1 MKKLIIIL
9 GLTSLTGFAQAGHL
23 TATQVQQKATAITR
37 TMAKEL
43 YLNENEYI
51 RLKAM
56 NIQKLVALNAI
67 LENHGNNPALAN
79 TMIQEIELAYH
90 KQLAEVFSTK
100 QMQHYLAWQQASKT
114 DFTSFLTE

>member
-1 MKKLIIIL
+1 MKKLMIIL
-9 GLTSLTGFAQAGHL
+9 GLASATGLAQAKEL
-23 TATQVQQKATAITR
+23 TTTALKQKATAITR
-37 TMAKEL
+37 AMINDLK
-43 YLNENEYI
+43 LNEHEYI

-67 LENHGNNPALAN
+67 LENHGDNPALAN

-114 DFTSFLTE
+114 DFTSFVAE